1 MLDTITNSLA
11 FGLIAMVIVGGSWS
25 LVGLV
30 MGDAPK
36 KGIDSS
42 IVQFYSGFIP
52 VSLGI
57 ILIGCQGGLTFE
69 NYSCKTFLFAFICY
83 GLGGFTNF
91 FMLENMSKAMQRGP
105 NGIIW
110 SIIQSAMVF
119 PFIVGILFFGV
130 EINIF
135 RILGIIALL
144 ASLVFFGL
152 AKNNVS
158 TGKSWKFLAF
168 LCLAICA
175 FQQNLMTIPSYY
187 EEVRKISSITL
198 TTMTSIGSLS
208 AAIVF
213 ALTQKREYWQ
223 KLATGVKNV
232 RLWQYILVLQGFSL
246 VFAYTLF
253 YPGMKV
259 MGKAG
264 LGGMCYPLLVGS
276 CIVTF
281 TLTSILFLKEKLQ
294 AIQAIALVTCILG
307 LVFICL

>member
-1 MLDTITNSLA
+1 MLETITNSLA

-42 IVQFYSGFIP
+42 LVQFWGGSVPVIVGLIIIGF
-52 VSLGI
+52 
-57 ILIGCQGGLTFE
+57 QGGLHFE
-69 NYSCKTFLFAFICY
+69 QYSVKTFAWTFFCY
-83 GLGGFTNF
+83 GFGGFTNF
-91 FMLENMSKAMQRGP
+91 FMLENMSKAMQKGP

-130 EINIF
+130 EVNIF
-135 RILGIIALL
+135 RILGIIGLLL
-144 ASLVFFGL
+144 ALVLFGM

-158 TGKSWKFLAF
+158 TGKGWKLLAF
-168 LCLAICA
+168 SCLTICA
-175 FQQNLMTIPSYY
+175 FQQNLMTIPSYF
-187 EEVRKISSITL
+187 EESRNIGSVIK
-198 TTMTSIGSLS
+198 TTMTSVGSLS

-213 ALTQKREYWQ
+213 ALFQDAEYKRRFFKGVTNT
-223 KLATGVKNV
+223 KL
-232 RLWQYILVLQGFSL
+232 WEYILILQGFSL

-253 YPGMKV
+253 YPGMNV
-259 MGKAG
+259 LGARG
-264 LGGMCYPLLVGS
+264 LGGMCYPLLIGS

-281 TLTSILFLKEKLQ
+281 TLTSIVFLKEKLQ
-294 AIQAIALVTCILG
+294 KIQVLALVLCVLG
-307 LVFICL
+307 LIFICL